1 MGHRVVEIKTRC
13 ESGRI
18 GNLLKSN
25 TFGFFDYTGSNRLT
39 RRSPL
44 WLVSN

>member
-25 TFGFFDYTGSNRLT
+25 TFGFFHIPPNLVVGS
-39 RRSPL
+39 RRS
-44 WLVSN
+44 S